1 MRIEESCTQGRYAV
15 ATEDIPPGTVVAAG
29 PPTVALLN
37 PDNRCHHLTN
47 SYLHNIYTIST
58 QYLHIIST
66 QEAGGGPLLGVPG
79 PVGGLQA
86 ATPLL
91 HLQSGGVLLSSM

>member
-47 SYLHNIYTIST
+47 SYLHNIYTLST

-66 QEAGGGPLLGVPG
+66 RKLVAAHCLVCLVQLGDSRPPHPCFTCSQV
-79 PVGGLQA
+79 VC
-86 ATPLL
+86 
-91 HLQSGGVLLSSM
+91 

>member
-37 PDNRCHHLTN
+37 PDNRCHHKPIHIN
-47 SYLHNIYTIST
+47 TIST
-58 QYLHIIST
+58 QYLHNIYT
-66 QEAGGGPLLGVPG
+66 
-79 PVGGLQA
+79 
-86 ATPLL
+86 
-91 HLQSGGVLLSSM
+91 

>member
-58 QYLHIIST
+58 QYLHNIYT
-66 QEAGGGPLLGVPG
+66 
-79 PVGGLQA
+79 
-86 ATPLL
+86 
-91 HLQSGGVLLSSM
+91 